1 MKKKESDFMFKFT
14 FAQATAL
21 AMVLK
26 QADVPREL
34 WGDLAGVFA
43 KSFQLA
49 LTGKLNNDKDKS

>member
-1 MKKKESDFMFKFT
+1 MKNKDDDFENKFV
-14 FAQATAL
+14 FSQATAL

-49 LTGKLNNDKDKS
+49 FKENLNADKDKS